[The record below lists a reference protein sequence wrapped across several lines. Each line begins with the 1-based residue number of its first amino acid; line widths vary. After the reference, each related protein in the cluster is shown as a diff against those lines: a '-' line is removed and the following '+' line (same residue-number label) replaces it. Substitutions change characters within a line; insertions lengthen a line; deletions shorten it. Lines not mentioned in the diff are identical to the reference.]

1 MLKKIAFLLVA
12 TSMVAGAPLL
22 AAVPA
27 AANDA
32 TSTPTFTRD
41 VLPILQQRCQ
51 DCHREGGDDIAGMIA
66 PMSLVTYQDVRPWAK
81 AIARAL
87 DAHSMPP
94 WDATDV
100 TVGQFSN
107 ERVMPDAERQTV
119 LAWVRAGSPA
129 GDPADAPQPRVFE
142 DKKGWLLGEPDL
154 IVPIPEPYW
163 VPDEATDLQPRI
175 AFTIGTDLLPEARWI
190 RAIEIKP
197 DSRNVHHAVGSAMAP
212 AWEGHPEERFSAG
225 SIAAGEDPIVYPKGF
240 GNLLRPGTEISLSMH
255 YFKEAGPGTGFHDQ
269 SAIGFYFHDDAADV
283 KYKVV
288 RGGIN
293 SWGWEIPPGVDTWR
307 IGSSRTF
314 EEDTVLISL
323 HPHMHFRGDSMKYTA
338 HYPDGTTEVLL
349 DVPSYDYAWQTQ
361 YTYAAPKLIPMGTR
375 VEVIATYDN
384 GERRKAEYPVIDI
397 ERAVY
402 PGARSVDEMY
412 IPFFEWAVIE
422 PSDVDQFRATT
433 PGPATQSQPATGP

>member
-1 MLKKIAFLLVA
+1 MTKKILVSFIALILLV
-12 TSMVAGAPLL
+12 GLPLF
-22 AAVPA
+22 A

-32 TSTPTFTRD
+32 QGPTFTRD

-81 AIARAL
+81 AIAKAV

-94 WDATDV
+94 WDATDI
-100 TVGQFSN
+100 TTGQFSN
-107 ERVMPDAERQTV
+107 ERTMPQTERDLV
-119 LAWVRAGSPA
+119 LAWVRAGSPM
-129 GDPADAPQPRVFE
+129 GDPADAPAPREFE
-142 DKKGWLLGEPDL
+142 EKHGWLLGKPDL

-163 VPDEATDLQPRI
+163 VPDDATDLQPRI
-175 AFTIGTDLLPEARWI
+175 SFTIGEDLLPEPRWI

-212 AWEGHPEERFSAG
+212 AFEGHPEERFSAG
-225 SIAAGEDPIVYPKGF
+225 SIAAGEDPIIYPEGF
-240 GNLLRPGTEISLSMH
+240 GNLLRAGTEISLSMH

-269 SAIGFYFHDDAADV
+269 SAIGFFFHDPTDEV

-293 SWGWEIPPGVDTWR
+293 SWGWEIPPGHDSWR

-314 EEDTVLISL
+314 EEDTVFISL

-338 HYPDGTTEVLL
+338 FYPDGSTEVLL
-349 DVPSYDYAWQTQ
+349 DVPSYNYAWQTQ
-361 YTYAAPKLIPMGTR
+361 YTYAAPKLIPKGTR

-384 GERRKAEYPVIDI
+384 GEGRKAEYPVIDI

-422 PSDVDQFRATT
+422 PADVEKFRATS
-433 PGPATQSQPATGP
+433 PQPATGP